1 MSNADVRI
9 RPARPDDAEWIIPLG
24 HRMHEFGPPP
34 WRDVRVMDDAVATQW
49 ARELASPTAGSAFL
63 VAEDA
68 LGNPVGFVWLKS
80 ERDYFTDMLAGHVVD
95 IAVTRAGEGRGIGRA
110 LLAAAE
116 RWAEEAGY
124 PWLSLHVFEDNDRA
138 RRVYEAA
145 GYVPEWTRMLKRV
158 RTS

>member
-68 LGNPVGFVWLKS
+68 LGSPVGFMASCALTLVATLFLPETHRIALDAVAAKS
-80 ERDYFTDMLAGHVVD
+80 VA
-95 IAVTRAGEGRGIGRA
+95 
-110 LLAAAE
+110 
-116 RWAEEAGY
+116 
-124 PWLSLHVFEDNDRA
+124 
-138 RRVYEAA
+138 
-145 GYVPEWTRMLKRV
+145 
-158 RTS
+158 